1 MYFCHLPIFV
11 DVNEHAEI
19 HAESRGFRSLTK
31 SSDFFSLTFECSP
44 TAHPYHPKKL
54 DYEIIRL

>member
-31 SSDFFSLTFECSP
+31 SSDFFSLTFERSP
-44 TAHPYHPKKL
+44 TARPYHPKK
-54 DYEIIRL
+54 IRL